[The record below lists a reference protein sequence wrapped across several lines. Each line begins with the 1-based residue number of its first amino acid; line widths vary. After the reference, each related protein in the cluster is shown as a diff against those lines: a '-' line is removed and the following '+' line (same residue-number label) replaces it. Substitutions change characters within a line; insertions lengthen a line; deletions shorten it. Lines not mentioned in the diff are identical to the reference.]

1 MGAESTTSPRSSQ
14 QPQSAETTPYR
25 LSSWMDGTSPAKTE
39 LEWWARLEPYP
50 NAAFSAAAASEIAGK
65 TTGATFDIE

>member
-1 MGAESTTSPRSSQ
+1 MA
-14 QPQSAETTPYR
+14 
-25 LSSWMDGTSPAKTE
+25 GTSPSKTE

-65 TTGATFDIE
+65 TTGATFYIE